1 MNERQAVNEVAQAY
15 CDGLALNDAEEPA
28 RYRQAAEQGGLL
40 ALHDEL
46 SGEAATD
53 RGPSRRLLD
62 SVVARLRLGWGDLF
76 DRAGVIAEDHQGRDY
91 VQSTPPI
98 VRTRM
103 VPEPWHT
110 NILRRG
116 WRRMLGR
123 TPPRRQLEPS
133 PQPLD
138 EARWRRVAAL
148 RRAALLLL
156 MLGQTAFAT
165 WEMSAV
171 LPYQGW
177 SLVVLQDVF
186 VQPLGESAR
195 QILPYVVQTS
205 ILLLFALLFCWVS
218 VGFWTALMGFF
229 QLLRGKDRYSISA
242 SSPGN
247 EPIPDEARTAL
258 VMPIANEDVSR
269 VFAGLRATYESL
281 KATGELEH
289 FDIFV
294 LSDSND
300 PDTCVAEQKAWV
312 ARWMASAIS
321 FTAVV
326 GAGLSARAATS
337 MTSAVAGAAATAIWW
352 CWTPTV

>member
-1 MNERQAVNEVAQAY
+1 MNEQHAVNGLTQSY
-15 CDGLALNDAEEPA
+15 CDGLALNEAEDPA
-28 RYRQAAEQGGLL
+28 RYRQAAEQGGLF

-46 SGEAATD
+46 SAETATP
-53 RGPSRRLLD
+53 RSPSRRLLD

-76 DRAGVIAEDHQGRDY
+76 DRAGVIAEDHQGRVY

-116 WRRMLGR
+116 WRRLLGR
-123 TPPRRQLEPS
+123 AIPRRKVEPS

-148 RRAALLLL
+148 RRAALLVL

-165 WEMSAV
+165 WQMKAV

-177 SLVVLQDVF
+177 FLVDMQEVF
-186 VQPLGESAR
+186 VQPLSESAR

-229 QLLRGKDRYSISA
+229 QLLRG
-242 SSPGN
+242 
-247 EPIPDEARTAL
+247 RTAT
-258 VMPIANEDVSR
+258 ASR
-269 VFAGLRATYESL
+269 PAAPVPKRYRPRRAR
-281 KATGELEH
+281 
-289 FDIFV
+289 
-294 LSDSND
+294 
-300 PDTCVAEQKAWV
+300 
-312 ARWMASAIS
+312 RW
-321 FTAVV
+321 
-326 GAGLSARAATS
+326 
-337 MTSAVAGAAATAIWW
+337 
-352 CWTPTV
+352 